1 MNGER
6 EREKEKERERKDKE
20 CVWVRKQMEE
30 KKENWKIQ
38 RAIKSITEAKKEFI
52 FCFVL
57 GDTSSFFLYVLVC
70 VCVSVCVC
78 VCVCVCVRV
87 CL

>member
-6 EREKEKERERKDKE
+6 ERVSVGAKLDGRK
-20 CVWVRKQMEE
+20 

-38 RAIKSITEAKKEFI
+38 RAIKSIKEAKKEFI

-57 GDTSSFFLYVLVC
+57 RGYKLIFL
-70 VCVSVCVC
+70 VS
-78 VCVCVCVRV
+78 
-87 CL
+87 L